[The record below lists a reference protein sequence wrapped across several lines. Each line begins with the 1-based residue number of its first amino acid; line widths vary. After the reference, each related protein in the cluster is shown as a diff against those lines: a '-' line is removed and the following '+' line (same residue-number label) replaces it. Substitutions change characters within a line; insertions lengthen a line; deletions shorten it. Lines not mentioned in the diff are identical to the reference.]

1 MTNVLNYARCAFAA
15 GTRADAQHAARD
27 QETKGRTVTLQPK
40 FRLAAASLLALC
52 AASPALSA
60 EVNIY
65 TTREPGLIQPILD
78 AFTASTGVT
87 VNTVYLQEGM
97 PERVEAEGES
107 SPADILMTVDF
118 GALIDLVNRGLTQP
132 VSSEVLEAAIPEA
145 QRDAEGNW
153 FGLTGRAR
161 VVYLANDIELDEITY
176 EDLADERW
184 RGKLCIRSGHHPYNT
199 AMIANFIAHHGEEE
213 AQAWLEGIKANQAR
227 PAAGGDRDGAR
238 DIAAGI
244 CDIAVANSYYVGLMR
259 SGRGG
264 PEQEE
269 WGKAFKVLLPTF
281 ADGGTQV
288 NISGA
293 AVAKHAPNR
302 AEAVQL
308 LEYLVSDEA
317 QKLYAEANFEHPVTD
332 GAEVHPIIAEFGEL
346 TPDETPLTEIVTHRA
361 LASELV
367 DRVNFDTFE
376 N

>member
-1 MTNVLNYARCAFAA
+1 M
-15 GTRADAQHAARD
+15 
-27 QETKGRTVTLQPK
+27 TLQPTK
-40 FRLAAASLLALC
+40 RTVIASLLALC
-52 AASPALSA
+52 AASPALSQ

-65 TTREPGLIQPILD
+65 TTREPGLIQPLLD
-78 AFTASTGVT
+78 AFTASTGTT
-87 VNTVYLQEGM
+87 VNTVFLQDGI

-132 VSSEVLEAAIPEA
+132 VQSDVLEAAIPA
-145 QRDAEGNW
+145 AMRDPDGNW
-153 FGLTGRAR
+153 FGLSGRAR
-161 VVYLANDIELDEITY
+161 VVYVANDVDIDSITY
-176 EDLADERW
+176 EDLADEQW
-184 RGKLCIRSGHHPYNT
+184 RGKLCIRSGQHPYNT
-199 AMIANFIAHHGEEE
+199 ALIANFIAHHGEE
-213 AQAWLEGIKANQAR
+213 ATITWLEGLKANQAR
-227 PAAGGDRDGAR
+227 AAAGGDRDGGR

-281 ADGGTQV
+281 EDGGTQV

-293 AVAKHAPNR
+293 AVAAHAPNYDT
-302 AEAVQL
+302 AVQL

-332 GAEVHPIIAEFGEL
+332 GAAVHPIIAEFGVL
-346 TPDETPLTEIVTHRA
+346 DPDDTPLTEIVKYRA